1 VYLNPKRSNPQLSIS
16 VLIPLY
22 REKFDSIMTTVKSIA
37 RQIYPKGLIEV
48 VLIVESDDHQ
58 TKSSVAKVV
67 EFLQKNGIRSI
78 VVESNSTP
86 KMKARALNQALKVVN
101 SDVIAVYDADDVFPK
116 DQFIKAVALIEM
128 GYDVVGVK
136 VPRYRETG
144 VGKYLF
150 IDTAVWYTLI
160 IPVFYKLFKYVPLS
174 GEGLFIKRTVLEKIG
189 GFPEV
194 LAEDACLT
202 IMLAEKGLKIALL
215 DSWVRELAPKNLAS
229 TIKQRLRWSKG
240 YLQCLGVLMKSKIP
254 GKVKAALFV
263 MYLSPAVS
271 GTAFLVSFYTA
282 SYTTFKFVIDP
293 SASYMFDQSL
303 HTIILLAMYVVSL
316 PIIYTATQL
325 TPGNDRR
332 ESLVLHIV
340 TLPLYWT
347 LLGFVILASPFIPVR
362 SWMKTERR

>member
-1 VYLNPKRSNPQLSIS
+1 

-37 RQIYPKGLIEV
+37 RQTYPKEMMEV
-48 VLIVESDDHQ
+48 VLIVEHDDHQ
-58 TKSSVAKVV
+58 TKSSIAKVV
-67 EFLQKNGIRSI
+67 EFLQRNGIRSI
-78 VVESNSTP
+78 VVESNSTS
-86 KMKARALNQALKVVN
+86 KLKARALNQALKVVN
-101 SDVIAVYDADDVFPK
+101 SDVIAIYDADDIFPK

-128 GYDVVGVK
+128 GYDVVSVK
-136 VPRYRETG
+136 VPRYRESG

-160 IPVFYKLFKYVPLS
+160 IPLFYKLFKYVPLS
-174 GEGLFIKRTVLEKIG
+174 GEGLFIKKTALEKIG

-202 IMLAEKGLKIALL
+202 IMLAEKKLKIALL

-240 YLQCLGVLMKSKIP
+240 YLQCLGVLMKSRIP
-254 GKVKAALFV
+254 GKVKVALFF
-263 MYLSPAVS
+263 MYLFPAVS
-271 GTAFLVSFYTA
+271 GVAFLISFYTA
-282 SYTTFKFVIDP
+282 SYTTIRSVVDP
-293 SASYMFDQSL
+293 SASYTFNQNL
-303 HTIILLAMYVVSL
+303 HTILLLMMYVISL
-316 PIIYTATQL
+316 PIIYIATQL
-325 TPGNDRR
+325 TPGNDKRK
-332 ESLVLHIV
+332 SFVVHII

-347 LLGFVILASPFIPVR
+347 LLGFIILASPFIPVR